1 MEVKVNTKVHHKDYG
16 DGVVTKI
23 TDDKLYA
30 VFSGKQRIFPY
41 PQAFDKGYLLLIDEA
56 SNSPSI
62 KQNEIISPSTEIVNN
77 REIII
82 DASKNIRYEKI
93 YKAINETVGSNYTAW
108 MTACWPSVYPKL
120 PFRIWF
126 LRLAGT
132 KNGVLV
138 PFKGGLN
145 TISEDWNEVV
155 FDDLR
160 DAPNND
166 QHDLYPGI
174 TLIFAKEP
182 RNGPYIFRGAFIND
196 KDKTTPMH
204 HVAKRIGT
212 KIKLIGKPAADIEI
226 LDDFRNK

>member
-1 MEVKVNTKVHHKDYG
+1 MEVKVNTRVHHKDYG

-41 PQAFDKGYLLLIDEA
+41 PKVFDKGYLMLIDGVV
-56 SNSPSI
+56 NSPSI
-62 KQNEIISPSTEIVNN
+62 KQNEKVSSFAEAVNN

-82 DASKNIRYEKI
+82 DAENNIQYKNVHQ
-93 YKAINETVGSNYTAW
+93 AINETVGSDYIAW
-108 MTACWPSVYPKL
+108 MKACWPSVSPDL

-132 KNGVLV
+132 KNGVRV
-138 PFKGGLN
+138 PFKGCLN
-145 TISEDWNEVV
+145 TISDDWNEVV

-166 QHDLYPGI
+166 LHDLYPGI

-196 KDKTTPMH
+196 EEKTIPMH

-212 KIKLIGKPAADIEI
+212 KIKLIGKPADQIEI